1 MIEVSDI
8 RKKYRRK
15 QVLGGVSFQAQ
26 KGQITSLIGL
36 NGAGKSTVLKAIM
49 GLTPIDG
56 GSIRIGGQAISPAAY
71 NTIAFIPDRLTM
83 PGSMRLRDGLQF
95 MADFYPRWNPARAE
109 DLMSFFRLERGE
121 KIGRLSKGTAMKF
134 NLVLGMA
141 QDVDYVLMDEPFSG
155 IDLFSRELIAEVFT
169 SQLVEDRGVLITTH
183 EIGDIEHL
191 IDHAVLLDQ
200 GRVVRDFDCEQM
212 REEHGKS
219 VIDVMRE
226 VYRG

>member
-8 RKKYRRK
+8 RKTYRRK
-15 QVLGGVSFQAQ
+15 KVLNGVSFKAE
-26 KGQITSLIGL
+26 KGQITCLIGL
-36 NGAGKSTVLKAIM
+36 NGAGKSTILKAIM
-49 GLTPIDG
+49 GLTPLNG
-56 GSIRIGGQAISPAAY
+56 GSIRIGGQVLTPEVY

-83 PGSMRLRDGLQF
+83 PGSMKLRDGLQF
-95 MADFYPRWNPARAE
+95 MADFYPRWNAERAE

-121 KIGRLSKGTAMKF
+121 RIGRMSKGTAAKF

-155 IDLFSRELIAEVFT
+155 IDMFSREMIADVFT

-191 IDHAVLLDQ
+191 VDRAVLLQ
-200 GRVVRDFDCEQM
+200 GGHVIRDFNCEDM
-212 REEHGKS
+212 RSEEGKS

-226 VYRG
+226 VYRT

>member
-15 QVLGGVSFQAQ
+15 QVLGGVSFRAQ

-56 GSIRIGGQAISPAAY
+56 GSIRIGGKAISPAVY

-83 PGSMRLRDGLQF
+83 PGSMRLRDGLQL
-95 MADFYPRWNPARAE
+95 MADFYPRWNSARAE

-191 IDHAVLLDQ
+191 IDHAVLLDR

-212 REEHGKS
+212 REDEGKS

-226 VYRG
+226 VYQG